1 MAILERQ
8 LRKML
13 VFKSLLVASLLVSSL
28 AQEITEQESEQKSVV
43 KSTENSEEIKRQGPQ
58 QAGWG
63 GLISGLLGSITKTA
77 EVNECPG
84 KCLHA
89 LASLL
94 CEEVRED
101 IGCPSAQMR
110 CCVDRRNDNSTPS
123 NGDQSQVESTT
134 KKRLR
139 PPPPPP
145 PRTTPRTTTTTTT
158 TTTQRAVPDVASNK
172 QDKFG
177 DYEYTDDES
186 NSLTSRQNSASR
198 FIMTS
203 SAFLLC
209 STFLLFI

>member
-1 MAILERQ
+1 MYAQNYFLPQATTIALFLEA
-8 LRKML
+8 L
-13 VFKSLLVASLLVSSL
+13 FL
-28 AQEITEQESEQKSVV
+28 AVYHVNQTLNGLQFRSFWSIEISKFSRFFFAEQWKWRRDF
-43 KSTENSEEIKRQGPQ
+43 ST
-58 QAGWG
+58 
-63 GLISGLLGSITKTA
+63 GLLGSITKTA

>member
-1 MAILERQ
+1 
-8 LRKML
+8 ML
-13 VFKSLLVASLLVSSL
+13 FKHLLVASLMVSTL
-28 AQEITEQESEQKSVV
+28 AQEIQENPEDLVV
-43 KSTENSEEIKRQGPQ
+43 KTENENSEEIKRQNPPQ
-58 QAGWG
+58 PGWG

>member
-1 MAILERQ
+1 MKQPKWHRD
-8 LRKML
+8 
-13 VFKSLLVASLLVSSL
+13 F
-28 AQEITEQESEQKSVV
+28 
-43 KSTENSEEIKRQGPQ
+43 ST
-58 QAGWG
+58 
-63 GLISGLLGSITKTA
+63 GLLGSITKTA
-77 EVNECPG
+77 EVTECPG

-101 IGCPSAQMR
+101 IGCPSKQMR
-110 CCVDRRNDNSTPS
+110 CCVDRRNTNPPAASEDAAS
-123 NGDQSQVESTT
+123 GEESTAN
-134 KKRLR
+134 KRPQR

-158 TTTQRAVPDVASNK
+158 TTTKRPQVLDVASNK

-186 NSLTSRQNSASR
+186 NSLTSRQSSASR
-198 FIMTS
+198 FMTS

>member
-1 MAILERQ
+1 
-8 LRKML
+8 ML
-13 VFKSLLVASLLVSSL
+13 TQKWLIVASMLLCSTI
-28 AQEITEQESEQKSVV
+28 AQDITQSDKVVNIEENVDNNEQK
-43 KSTENSEEIKRQGPQ
+43 EIKQRQGPQ
-58 QAGWG
+58 QPGWG

-101 IGCPSAQMR
+101 ISCPASTMR
-110 CCVDRRNDNSTPS
+110 CCVDRRNTPE
-123 NGDQSQVESTT
+123 GAEDAGVENTT

-139 PPPPPP
+139 PPPPP
-145 PRTTPRTTTTTTT
+145 PRTTPRTTTTTTPPT
-158 TTTQRAVPDVASNK
+158 TTRRPVVQDVASNK

-186 NSLTSRQNSASR
+186 NLLTSNPASEANR
-198 FIMTS
+198 FMT
-203 SAFLLC
+203 SAFLFC
-209 STFLLFI
+209 SSFIFFLF

>member
-1 MAILERQ
+1 
-8 LRKML
+8 ML
-13 VFKSLLVASLLVSSL
+13 LKHLLVASLLVSCCTL
-28 AQEITEQESEQKSVV
+28 AQEITENSEQIV
-43 KSTENSEEIKRQGPQ
+43 KSEENNEEIKRQGPQ

-134 KKRLR
+134 KKKGFDLH
-139 PPPPPP
+139 PLP